1 MSELQVIEL
10 ALERAAQRCRLA
22 RAFRGLWVGLLIGA
36 SVLLLVLGIYHLR
49 EMPSWVIGLATLAP
63 FPCLL
68 IGFVVAGWRKPSRS
82 EVARWLDGRQHLQE
96 RLSTALEVAS
106 EPEGGR
112 WRDLVVA
119 DAAQHAKGLDPRT
132 LFPFHL
138 PKATRWA
145 LVLLALGAGLG
156 FVPEYR
162 SKSYLQKKAD
172 ERNIKEAGKQLSEL
186 TRHTLER
193 RTPAL
198 EPTQKSLSAVTNV
211 AEQLATK
218 TLTRSDALRDLANVA
233 DKLKE
238 QLKELGKDPALRRL
252 EQAARSAG
260 GTDAQTAASLQ
271 KEIES
276 LQKQLGSPTG
286 NPEALDKI
294 KKNLEKLQEAARGLA
309 DKNSPGTDADRQKMA
324 EALSALSR
332 EVQDVGLQIPELDDA
347 IKALAANQT
356 DQFLKDLQAATT
368 DLEKLREMS
377 KTLAQLQQQVEKL
390 GKDLAE
396 QLQRGQPEA
405 AQQTLQKM
413 ISQLKSANLTP
424 EQLKNLMDEV
434 TRAVA
439 PASKYGKVGEH
450 LKQAKQQMDSKNSA
464 GAAQS
469 LANASKELEK
479 LMQEMGDAQDLQ
491 ATLDALKQ
499 ASSMIGAGQGW
510 RLGRQPGAGK
520 QGSPGSG
527 VGTWAEEGATWN
539 GEWSNGWDN
548 SGVERPDED
557 PRGITDRGEGE
568 LSEALSPT
576 RVKGQFSPGAQMP
589 SITLKGVSI
598 KGQSKVSYTEAATAA
613 QSDAQSALSQD
624 KVPRAYQNA
633 VKEYFD
639 DLKK

>member
-1 MSELQVIEL
+1 MSELQVIES
-10 ALERAAQRCRLA
+10 ALEQAAKRCRLA
-22 RAFRGLWVGLLIGA
+22 RALRGLWVGLLVGG
-36 SVLLLVLGIYHLR
+36 SVSLLLVSIYHLVP
-49 EMPSWVIGLATLAP
+49 MPLWAVAVASFIP
-63 FPCLL
+63 FPCMLV
-68 IGFVVAGWRKPSRS
+68 GFGLSGWRKPSRP
-82 EVARWLDGRQHLQE
+82 EIARWLDSHQHLQE
-96 RLSTALEVAS
+96 RLSTALEVSAQPGAGSWS
-106 EPEGGR
+106 E
-112 WRDLVVA
+112 LVVA
-119 DAAQHAKGLDPRT
+119 DAAQHARNIDPRK
-132 LFPFHL
+132 LLPFSL
-138 PKATRWA
+138 PKVTRWA
-145 LVLLALGAGLG
+145 LIVLVLVAGLG

-172 ERNIKEAGKQLSEL
+172 ERNIKEAARQLAEL
-186 TRHTLER
+186 TRHTLEKR
-193 RTPAL
+193 PPAL
-198 EPTQKSLSAVTNV
+198 ETTQKSLSSVTNL
-211 AEQLATK
+211 ADQLATK

-233 DKLKE
+233 DKIKE

-252 EQAARSAG
+252 EQAARASG
-260 GTDAQTAASLQ
+260 GSESQTAAGLQ

-276 LQKQLGSPTG
+276 LQKQLGAPTG
-286 NPEALDKI
+286 NPEALDQI

-309 DKNSPGTDADRQKMA
+309 DKNSPGSDADKQKMS

-332 EVQDVGLQIPELDDA
+332 QVQDMGLQIPELDDA

-368 DLEKLREMS
+368 DLEKLREVS
-377 KTLAQLQQQVEKL
+377 KNLAQLQQEVEKL

-413 ISQLKSANLTP
+413 ITELKSSELSP
-424 EQLKNLMDEV
+424 EQLKKLMDEV
-434 TRAVA
+434 SKAVD
-439 PASKYGKVGEH
+439 PASKYGKVGES
-450 LKQAKQQMDSKNSA
+450 LKKAKSQMDAKNAS
-464 GAAQS
+464 GAAKS
-469 LANASKELEK
+469 LADASKELEK

-510 RLGRQPGAGK
+510 RMSRQPGAGK
-520 QGSPGSG
+520 GGQPGSG

-557 PRGITDRGEGE
+557 ARGHTDRGEGE

-598 KGQSKVSYTEAATAA
+598 KGQSKINYEEAATAA

-624 KVPRAYQNA
+624 KVPRAYQNT